1 MSKFFKYKSGDP
13 WCNCDICGFSFR
25 NSQLK
30 ENHDGYHVCSECYES
45 RHPQEYLRTE
55 PDNIIPGCGED
66 SDEFLDEPF
75 DTSYR
80 TEIPEGTFVEL
91 FGILLED
98 TVGDDD
104 LILLEGGGL
113 ILLED

>member
-13 WCNCDICGFSFR
+13 WCNCDICGFTYR

-30 ENHDGYHVCSECYES
+30 ENHNGYHVCSECYES

-55 PDNIIPGCGED
+55 PDNIMPGCGED
-66 SDEFLDEPF
+66 TDEFLDEPF

-80 TEIPEGTFVEL
+80 TQIPGGTFTTGFLLLQTSTVNSPDYLLQEDGVSKL
-91 FGILLED
+91 FL
-98 TVGDDD
+98 
-104 LILLEGGGL
+104 
-113 ILLED
+113 